1 VLKAWNDYAASIEKE
16 KPRVFSTLQNNRPVV
31 NAEGSI
37 RVLLNTEG
45 QRDNFQKNIKAEL
58 SAYIR
63 ESTGMS
69 TIDILTEVVEADK
82 EKEGKRIYTD
92 QDRLAY
98 MVNKNPE
105 LAQLKTRFGLDFD
118 D

>member
-1 VLKAWNDYAASIEKE
+1 
-16 KPRVFSTLQNNRPVV
+16 
-31 NAEGSI
+31 
-37 RVLLNTEG
+37 
-45 QRDNFQKNIKAEL
+45 
-58 SAYIR
+58 
-63 ESTGMS
+63 MS
-69 TIDILTEVVEADK
+69 TIDIITEVVEVDK
-82 EKEGKRIYTD
+82 DKEGKRIYTD